1 MSTLYALQDILV
13 TQFNLERRLL
23 VPEAKLAELGVD
35 SLDVVDLMFKI
46 EDRFALK
53 SKDDL
58 PTSMVTLQDVALYID
73 SLVVQSNAPALA
85 DVAQP
90 ERVK

>member
-53 SKDDL
+53 IKDDL